1 MSEETKLTGV
11 EWLFNQLP
19 SKLKPHLKKELEL
32 AKRVEKT
39 NNWNTWNNAINAVEK
54 DKWES
59 FEQFYEQTYGV
70 NK

>member
-39 NNWNTWNNAINAVEK
+39 NNWDTWNNAINAVEK

-70 NK
+70 KK

>member
-19 SKLKPHLKKELEL
+19 SKLKHHLKKELEL

-39 NNWNTWNNAINAVEK
+39 NNWNTWNNAINVGEK

-59 FEQFYEQTYGV
+59 FEQYYEHTYGE
-70 NK
+70 K